1 MTFTKAFASVLGAE
15 QVALV
20 GEIGATEVWDLP
32 TSDVLRYEGEGTDTG
47 GGPDV
52 ASSACADL
60 PASARSR
67 CRTARPA
74 PAIR

>member
-32 TSDVLRYEGEGTDTG
+32 PTVGAAL
-47 GGPDV
+47 
-52 ASSACADL
+52 
-60 PASARSR
+60 
-67 CRTARPA
+67 
-74 PAIR
+74 